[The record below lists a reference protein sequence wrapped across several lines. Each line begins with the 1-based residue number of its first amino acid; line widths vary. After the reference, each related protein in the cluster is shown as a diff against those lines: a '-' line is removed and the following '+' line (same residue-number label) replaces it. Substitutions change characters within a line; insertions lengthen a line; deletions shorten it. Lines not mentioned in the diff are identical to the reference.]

1 MMQILIMIIECS
13 INEES
18 IVDTIG
24 MLRAEKQGHR
34 IFWDGICFAKVTLK
48 NDVHSR
54 RNVNFENAPF
64 FNLMEN
70 LKGFVDENRNE
81 EYAKSTL
88 TCIDQ
93 FYSFKIE
100 KEGSLLLFSNFVG
113 WEKWE
118 PVKIR
123 HEGIEKEIQRSCRQF
138 LKDYSA
144 RLPMLLN
151 YSQIDLIKKHF
162 GV

>member
-1 MMQILIMIIECS
+1 MLIEYS

-18 IVDTIG
+18 INKTIG

-34 IFWDGICFAKVTLK
+34 IFWDGICFARVTLK
-48 NDVHSR
+48 NDAHSK
-54 RNVNFENAPF
+54 RNVDFENAPF
-64 FNLMEN
+64 FNLMESI
-70 LKGFVDENRNE
+70 KGFIDENRNE

-100 KEGSLLLFSNFVG
+100 KEGPLLLFSNFAG
-113 WEKWE
+113 WEKWD
-118 PVKIR
+118 PIKIR
-123 HEGIEKEIQRSCRQF
+123 SEGIEREIQRACRQF

-144 RLPMLLN
+144 RLPMLLD
-151 YSQIDLIKKHF
+151 YSQIDLIKSHF
-162 GV
+162 GI